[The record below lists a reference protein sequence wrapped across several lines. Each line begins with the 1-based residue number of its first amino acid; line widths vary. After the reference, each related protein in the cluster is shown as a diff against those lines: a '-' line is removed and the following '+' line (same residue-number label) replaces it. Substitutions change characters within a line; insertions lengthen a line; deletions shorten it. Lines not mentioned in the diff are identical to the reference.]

1 MEFNGI
7 PEGKEKNRLYEPVV
21 MKMGE
26 PLTGILKKL
35 VEEAEE
41 QFAKG
46 EINSIDYEELRKK
59 AKKIEDST
67 QK

>member
-7 PEGKEKNRLYEPVV
+7 PKGKEKNRLYEPVV
-21 MKMGE
+21 MEMGE

-46 EINSIDYEELRKK
+46 EINSIDYEKLRKK

>member
-7 PEGKEKNRLYEPVV
+7 PKEKEKNRLYEPVV
-21 MKMGE
+21 MEMAE

>member
-7 PEGKEKNRLYEPVV
+7 PKGKEKNRLYEPVV
-21 MKMGE
+21 MEMGE

-41 QFAKG
+41 QFANG

>member
-7 PEGKEKNRLYEPVV
+7 PKGKEKNRLYEPIVI
-21 MKMGE
+21 KMEE
-26 PLTGILKKL
+26 PFTGVLKKL

-46 EINSIDYEELRKK
+46 KINLIDYEELRKK
-59 AKKIEDST
+59 AKEIENST

>member
-7 PEGKEKNRLYEPVV
+7 PKGKEKKRLYEPVV
-21 MKMGE
+21 MEMGE

>member
-7 PEGKEKNRLYEPVV
+7 PKGKEKNRLYEPIFIKTV
-21 MKMGE
+21 K
-26 PLTGILKKL
+26 PLTGVLKEL
-35 VEEAEE
+35 VDKAEE

-59 AKKIEDST
+59 AKEIENST

>member
-1 MEFNGI
+1 MKFNGI
-7 PEGKEKNRLYEPVV
+7 PKGKEKNRLYEPVV
-21 MKMGE
+21 MEMME
-26 PLTGILKKL
+26 PLTGVLKEL

-41 QFAKG
+41 QFEKG

-59 AKKIEDST
+59 AKEIQRNT